1 MRFVFSC
8 VRGSSCHPSRSGL
21 LSLVSGA
28 VETFDDTGAPD
39 DAPEPACTAHIDK
52 LRELLLNTKLPA
64 EDKPRVEAAIARHAQ
79 WIEEMDGIEGD
90 GDAVVAALVE
100 ALNRYKRYIELDLIW
115 DSPSDFLWRQRG
127 QVKLDNSIMEEF
139 LPRLVTPQIIPA
151 LDGVEYET
159 GPRTAFAAAY
169 FASTLANPAPGGGL
183 LVRTKDQDFTVG
195 RAAYLQSSF
204 SEAFPPGDSVRHKI
218 FLAAAAAECK
228 TNLDKTM
235 FQGGVSDAH
244 DLKIAIPGARYYLLC
259 EWLDMTPISTLGTDI
274 DEVIILRGKRL
285 ASNIRSK
292 YSTAAARADD
302 RGWYENFLAE
312 HPIRE
317 ANILRLVQHLR
328 ALFVDADPDEV
339 DVLQRGYF

>member
-1 MRFVFSC
+1 
-8 VRGSSCHPSRSGL
+8 
-21 LSLVSGA
+21 

-39 DAPEPACTAHIDK
+39 DAPEPSCTAHIDK

-64 EDKPRVEAAIARHAQ
+64 EDKEGVEAAILRHDQ
-79 WIEEMDGIEGD
+79 WVEEMNAVEGD
-90 GDAVVAALVE
+90 GDAVVTELVVS
-100 ALNRYKRYIELDLIW
+100 LNRYKRYIELELIW

-169 FASTLANPAPGGGL
+169 FVSTLANPAPGGGL

-204 SEAFPPGDSVRHKI
+204 SEAFPADDSVRHRI
-218 FLAAAAAECK
+218 FLASAAAECK

-235 FQGGVSDAH
+235 FQSGVSDAH

-292 YSTAAARADD
+292 YSATAARAAD
-302 RGWYENFLAE
+302 RAWYEEFLGE
-312 HPIRE
+312 HPIRVV
-317 ANILRLVQHLR
+317 NIIRFVEHLR
-328 ALFVDADPDEV
+328 ALFVDADPDEI